1 MGCLHKYYAY
11 ANIEKKGKIMY
22 IYLDE
27 FINYL
32 RIEKDA
38 AILTVNSYKK
48 DIQQF
53 LEFLTHA
60 KLSQEQVDYRCL
72 RHFLAMLKEHGYA
85 RSSVARKLSAVR
97 SFLRFLKREGL
108 LTTST
113 WEIVSTPKKE
123 KKLPQFLYVDEVD
136 SLLETSLHG
145 TLLGYRDYAI
155 LELLYGAGLRVK
167 ELVDLNIPAVNLD
180 EGVVLVRGKGRKE
193 RLVPMGG
200 YARQALAVYLNKS
213 RPLLLAKNKQRT
225 DDGAFFLNR
234 FGERLSDRSV
244 RRMVGEYSSKAGQ
257 GSGIS
262 PHVLRHTFATHLL
275 NGGADLRAVQEM
287 MGHASLSTTQ
297 LYTHITKDELK
308 KTYLRTHPRA

>member
-1 MGCLHKYYAY
+1 
-11 ANIEKKGKIMY
+11 MY
-22 IYLDE
+22 IYLDG
-27 FINYL
+27 FIDYL
-32 RIEKDA
+32 KNEKDA

-53 LEFLTHA
+53 LEFTVHA
-60 KLSQEQVDYRCL
+60 NLSQEQVDYRCL
-72 RHFLAMLKEHGYA
+72 RRFLAMLKENGYA
-85 RSSVARKLSAVR
+85 RSSVARKLAAVR

-108 LTTST
+108 LTTNT

-136 SLLETSLHG
+136 SLLESSLHG

-155 LELLYGAGLRVK
+155 LELLYGTGLRVK

-200 YARQALAVYLNKS
+200 YARQALAVYLKKS
-213 RPLLLAKNKQRT
+213 RPLLMAKNKKRT

-244 RRMVGEYSSKAGQ
+244 RRMVGEYSRKAGQ

-297 LYTHITKDELK
+297 LYTHVTKDELK